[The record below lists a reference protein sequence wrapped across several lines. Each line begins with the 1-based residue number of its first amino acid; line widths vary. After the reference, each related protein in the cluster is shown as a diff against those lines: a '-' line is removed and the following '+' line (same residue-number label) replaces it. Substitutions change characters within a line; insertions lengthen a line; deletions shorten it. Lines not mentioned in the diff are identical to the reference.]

1 MDAEQEAAKAY
12 KQIDKLKKK
21 YEIAISTLKELL
33 AKSRLPMEEEIQ
45 PTCNDFVMPTDS
57 DTQAPHSVNQ
67 HQPFYNEVDSE
78 LAKLEEPSW
87 FSGHDRCNI

>member
-1 MDAEQEAAKAY
+1 
-12 KQIDKLKKK
+12 
-21 YEIAISTLKELL
+21 
-33 AKSRLPMEEEIQ
+33 MEEEIQ